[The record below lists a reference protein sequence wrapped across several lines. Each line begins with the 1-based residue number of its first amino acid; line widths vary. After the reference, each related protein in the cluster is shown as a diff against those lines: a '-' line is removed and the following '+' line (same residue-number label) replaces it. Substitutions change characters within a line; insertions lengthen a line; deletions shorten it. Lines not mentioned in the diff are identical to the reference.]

1 VEGVDFSKEMFNVM
15 KTIID
20 GTASMLSMMQNQN
33 ERILNLVVEHSLTTQ
48 KEGKKML
55 DEWVKKARNSNE
67 IYKKLLEE
75 NLRRVFQMNAAK

>member
-33 ERILNLVVEHSLTTQ
+33 ERLLNLVVEHSLTTQ